1 MKNRFLWILCA
12 LLSLLVLT
20 GGCNRKPAS
29 TADVPRSLSHQYK
42 IAVAPFTQPR
52 DISQLIMGQLPQPQA
67 LAARDVLIAQDRQ
80 LRDVLYTTTKRSY
93 DFLPRTRPLPDLKRF
108 HTSERPQALPLWV
121 EYARK
126 TSADI
131 LFIPQVLTWR
141 DRQGSAAGVTE
152 PAHVRLEFFLLN
164 IKEGNIIGH
173 SVYEVEQQGLTEN
186 LLNVGDFFKR
196 QSKWVTAEELAREA
210 MIKAVKDL
218 NL

>member
-1 MKNRFLWILCA
+1 MKNRFLWILCV

-141 DRQGSAAGVTE
+141 DRQGSAAGVTA

-196 QSKWVTAEELAREA
+196 QGKWVTAEELAREA

>member
-1 MKNRFLWILCA
+1 MKNRFLWILCV

-141 DRQGSAAGVTE
+141 ARQGSAAGVTE

-164 IKEGNIIGH
+164 IKEGTIIGH

-196 QSKWVTAEELAREA
+196 QGKWVTAEELAREA

>member
-126 TSADI
+126 TSADS

-196 QSKWVTAEELAREA
+196 QGKWVTAEELAREA

>member
-1 MKNRFLWILCA
+1 MKNRFLWILCV
-12 LLSLLVLT
+12 LPSLLVLT

-121 EYARK
+121 EYAREA
-126 TSADI
+126 SADI
-131 LFIPQVLTWR
+131 LCIPQVLTWR

-196 QSKWVTAEELAREA
+196 QGKWVTAEELAREA

>member
-1 MKNRFLWILCA
+1 MKNRFLWIMCA

-67 LAARDVLIAQDRQ
+67 LAARDVLVAQDRQ
-80 LRDVLYTTTKRSY
+80 LRDVLYTSTKRSY
-93 DFLPRTRPLPDLKRF
+93 DFLPRTRPLPDLKRL
-108 HTSERPQALPLWV
+108 HTSERPQALPLWG

-131 LFIPQVLTWR
+131 LLIPQVLTWR

-196 QSKWVTAEELAREA
+196 QGKWVTADELAREA
-210 MIKAVKDL
+210 MTKAVKDL

>member
-196 QSKWVTAEELAREA
+196 QGKWGTAEELAREA

>member
-1 MKNRFLWILCA
+1 MKNRFLWILCV

-131 LFIPQVLTWR
+131 LFIPQILTWR
-141 DRQGSAAGVTE
+141 DRQGSAAGVTK

-196 QSKWVTAEELAREA
+196 QGKWVTAEELAREA

>member
-108 HTSERPQALPLWV
+108 HTSERPQALAHACLCPTCGFRNIPRTLLPRAF
-121 EYARK
+121 ARVAPSAGETGAQ
-126 TSADI
+126 TSCAS
-131 LFIPQVLTWR
+131 FQ
-141 DRQGSAAGVTE
+141 
-152 PAHVRLEFFLLN
+152 FMF
-164 IKEGNIIGH
+164 
-173 SVYEVEQQGLTEN
+173 
-186 LLNVGDFFKR
+186 
-196 QSKWVTAEELAREA
+196 
-210 MIKAVKDL
+210 M
-218 NL
+218 